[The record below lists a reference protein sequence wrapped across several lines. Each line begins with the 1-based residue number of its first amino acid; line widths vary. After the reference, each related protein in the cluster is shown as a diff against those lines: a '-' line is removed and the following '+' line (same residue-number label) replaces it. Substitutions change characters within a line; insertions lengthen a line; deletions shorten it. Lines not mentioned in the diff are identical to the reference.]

1 MERYEAIVADH
12 QQYTRAVLDAQEFLE
27 STHSAIEMWGRAH
40 GELVTI
46 KANLDKLKVR
56 HRKYTRN
63 DTVSLPFFYKKV
75 DVT

>member
-46 KANLDKLKVR
+46 RANLDKLKVCR
-56 HRKYTRN
+56 R
-63 DTVSLPFFYKKV
+63 
-75 DVT
+75 